1 MPEPKRS
8 PLTQSDRP
16 TAFSAVA
23 GLAQTVTN
31 ADVKG
36 KSLETSGGQVRHSR
50 TSGDA
55 RAHIDNRLRAGG
67 SRLHQQPSV
76 GGGARATRDV
86 GQEEA

>member
-36 KSLETSGGQVRHSR
+36 KSLETSGDQV
-50 TSGDA
+50 
-55 RAHIDNRLRAGG
+55 AGG
-67 SRLHQQPSV
+67 AIGQAAHQSRRSSNGDQ
-76 GGGARATRDV
+76 T
-86 GQEEA
+86 E